1 EPGFWAVEDR
11 ATKKRAEKK
20 PKCFKMPPRE
30 RSLGG
35 RQHFASKQVWSQAK
49 MGRALPTHARPI
61 EETRLL
67 SCSDVRIQQLAVFK
81 LKNRLVDGID
91 LCIKTCRAGVDVKSK
106 IQVVFRKLAV
116 EQRLMST

>member
-1 EPGFWAVEDR
+1 MQVQAAEAGAFLLFSHARHFWSIIRFHSPLPPWAMRVGADSAASCTKWAHREPGFWAVEDR

-49 MGRALPTHARPI
+49 MGRALPT
-61 EETRLL
+61 
-67 SCSDVRIQQLAVFK
+67 
-81 LKNRLVDGID
+81 
-91 LCIKTCRAGVDVKSK
+91 
-106 IQVVFRKLAV
+106 
-116 EQRLMST
+116 